1 MHVHIIG
8 ICGTFMGG
16 IAALAKAAGH
26 RVTGSDRAV
35 YPPMST
41 QLAALGVEL
50 IEGYEP
56 SQLDL
61 NPDIVVVGNVMSRGN
76 PLIERLLDSGMP
88 YTSGPQWLAE
98 HVLQGRWT
106 IAVAGTHGKTTTTSM
121 IAWIL
126 ERAGLDPGFLIGG
139 VPGNFATSA
148 RLGGGVHFVVEA
160 DEYDTA
166 FFDKRAKFVHYR
178 PRTAVLNNLEFDHA
192 DIYPDVQ
199 SIQRQF
205 HLLMRMI
212 PASGRVLCNA
222 AEPHL
227 DEVLEMGCWTPR
239 ESFSARPG
247 MATDWSA
254 SLESADGSVFSV
266 LFRGETLGR
275 VSWPL
280 IGLHNVDNALAALA
294 AARHAGVDPAVAA
307 AALGEFRGVRRRM
320 EVRGAV
326 AGITVYDDFAHH
338 PTAIRST
345 LDGLRQR
352 VGGAR
357 IVAVLEPRSNTMKRG
372 VHRGE
377 LAASLAQADRVWFHR
392 PADLDWDLAAV
403 AAEIGSQ
410 AGVTDDVDGLA
421 ATLAAELQPGDHVL
435 IMSNGSFGGLH
446 DKLLAALG
454 ARHAA

>member
-41 QLAALGVEL
+41 QLEALGVAL
-50 IEGYEP
+50 IEGYDP

-61 NPDIVVVGNVMSRGN
+61 NPDVFVVGNVMSRGN
-76 PLIERLLDSGMP
+76 PLIESLLDSGRP
-88 YTSGPQWLAE
+88 YVSGPQWLAE
-98 HVLQGRWT
+98 NVLQGRWT
-106 IAVAGTHGKTTTTSM
+106 IAVAGTHGKTTTASM

-139 VPGNFATSA
+139 VPGNFQASA
-148 RLGGGVHFVVEA
+148 RLGGGRHFVVEA

-178 PRTAVLNNLEFDHA
+178 PRTVVLNNLEFDHA

-222 AEPHL
+222 AEPRL
-227 DEVLEMGCWTPR
+227 DEVLAMGCWTPR
-239 ESFSARPG
+239 ESFSAG
-247 MATDWSA
+247 TGLAADWSA
-254 SLESADGSVFSV
+254 SLETADGSSFAVH
-266 LFRGETLGR
+266 FRGERVGH

-280 IGLHNVDNALAALA
+280 IGRHNVDNALAAVA
-294 AARHAGVDPAVAA
+294 AARHAGVEPALAT

-320 EVRGAV
+320 EVRGTV

-345 LDGLRQR
+345 LDGLRRR
-352 VGGAR
+352 VGQAR

-377 LAASLAQADRVWFHR
+377 LAASLADADRVWIHR
-392 PADLDWDLAAV
+392 PADLDWDLGEV
-403 AAEIGSQ
+403 AAQIGPQ
-410 AGVTDDVDGLA
+410 ADVAGDVDALA
-421 ATLAAELQPGDHVL
+421 ATLAAELRPGDHVL
-435 IMSNGSFGGLH
+435 IMSNGSFEGLH
-446 DKLLAALG
+446 GKLLAAL
-454 ARHAA
+454 ATRYAA

>member
-50 IEGYEP
+50 IEGYDP

-61 NPDIVVVGNVMSRGN
+61 NPDVVVVGNVMSRGN

-148 RLGGGVHFVVEA
+148 RLGGGAHFVVEA

-205 HLLMRMI
+205 HLLMRMV
-212 PASGRVLCNA
+212 PAGGRVLYNA

-247 MATDWSA
+247 LATDWSA
-254 SLESADGSVFSV
+254 SLESTDGSVFSV
-266 LFRGETLGR
+266 LLRGETLGR

-294 AARHAGVDPAVAA
+294 AARHAGVDPAVAT

-357 IVAVLEPRSNTMKRG
+357 IVAVLEPRSNTMKQG

-392 PADLDWDLAAV
+392 PADLGWDLGAV
-403 AAEIGSQ
+403 AAEIGPQ

-435 IMSNGSFGGLH
+435 IMSNGSFEGLH

>member
-41 QLAALGVEL
+41 QLEALGVAL
-50 IEGYEP
+50 IEGYDP

-61 NPDIVVVGNVMSRGN
+61 NPDVFVVGNVMSRGN
-76 PLIERLLDSGMP
+76 PLIESLLDSGRP
-88 YTSGPQWLAE
+88 YVSGPQWLAE
-98 HVLQGRWT
+98 NVLQGRWT
-106 IAVAGTHGKTTTTSM
+106 IAVAGTHGKTTTASM

-139 VPGNFATSA
+139 VPGNFQASA
-148 RLGGGVHFVVEA
+148 RLGGGRHFVVEA

-178 PRTAVLNNLEFDHA
+178 PRTVVLNNLEFDHA

-222 AEPHL
+222 AEPRL
-227 DEVLEMGCWTPR
+227 DEVLAMGCWTPR
-239 ESFSARPG
+239 ESFSAG
-247 MATDWSA
+247 TGLAADWSA
-254 SLESADGSVFSV
+254 SLETADGSSFAVH
-266 LFRGETLGR
+266 FRGERVGH

-280 IGLHNVDNALAALA
+280 IVDNALAAVA
-294 AARHAGVDPAVAA
+294 AARHAGVEPALAT

-320 EVRGAV
+320 EVRGTV

-345 LDGLRQR
+345 LDGLRRR
-352 VGGAR
+352 VGQAR

-377 LAASLAQADRVWFHR
+377 LAASLADADRVWIHR
-392 PADLDWDLAAV
+392 PADLDWDLGEV
-403 AAEIGSQ
+403 AAQIGPQ
-410 AGVTDDVDGLA
+410 ADVAGDVDALA
-421 ATLAAELQPGDHVL
+421 ATLAAELRPGDHVL
-435 IMSNGSFGGLH
+435 IMSNGSFEGLH
-446 DKLLAALG
+446 GKLLAAL
-454 ARHAA
+454 ATRYAA

>member
-1 MHVHIIG
+1 
-8 ICGTFMGG
+8 
-16 IAALAKAAGH
+16 
-26 RVTGSDRAV
+26 VTGSDRAV

-41 QLAALGVEL
+41 QLEALGVAL
-50 IEGYEP
+50 IEGYDP

-61 NPDIVVVGNVMSRGN
+61 NPDVFVVGNVMSRGN
-76 PLIERLLDSGMP
+76 PLIESLLDSGRP
-88 YTSGPQWLAE
+88 YVSGPQWLAE
-98 HVLQGRWT
+98 NVLQGRWT
-106 IAVAGTHGKTTTTSM
+106 IAVAGTHGKTTTASM

-139 VPGNFATSA
+139 VPGNFQASA
-148 RLGGGVHFVVEA
+148 RLSGGRHFVVEA

-178 PRTAVLNNLEFDHA
+178 PRTVVLNNLEFDHA

-222 AEPHL
+222 AEPRL
-227 DEVLEMGCWTPR
+227 DEVLAMGCWTPR
-239 ESFSARPG
+239 ESFSAG
-247 MATDWSA
+247 TGLAADWSA
-254 SLESADGSVFSV
+254 SLETADGSSFAVH
-266 LFRGETLGR
+266 FRGERVGH

-280 IGLHNVDNALAALA
+280 IGRHNVDNALAAVA
-294 AARHAGVDPAVAA
+294 AARHAGVEPALAT

-320 EVRGAV
+320 EVRGTV

-345 LDGLRQR
+345 LDGLRRR
-352 VGGAR
+352 VGQAR

-377 LAASLAQADRVWFHR
+377 LAASLADADRVWIHR
-392 PADLDWDLAAV
+392 PADLDWDLGEV
-403 AAEIGSQ
+403 AAQIGPQ
-410 AGVTDDVDGLA
+410 ADVAGDVDALA
-421 ATLAAELQPGDHVL
+421 ATLAAELRPGDHVL
-435 IMSNGSFGGLH
+435 IMSNGSFEGLH
-446 DKLLAALG
+446 GKLLAAL
-454 ARHAA
+454 ATRYAA